1 MGSRAGARSRNAA
14 GARAGAGARTTPP
27 GSAPYR
33 SRTRRLLERHRAA
46 LLLVA
51 LVSMGALLLP
61 YRQVQSAAGE
71 MRTRGAP
78 AVQGV
83 AATQLALLRAHEEAK
98 GSVTDRIADVV
109 GAGARYETQL
119 AAADQ
124 GLTRL
129 ADVQIDGERGRGA
142 LETVNGVL
150 TSYSASITPAVTKYV
165 SDDPM
170 REEKFAEADTLLTRK
185 DTGVVPRL
193 DVLQGHQMERVDRLS
208 SAGPL
213 QRVGWAVA
221 ETGLLAMALIT
232 LSALWVLRTR
242 CGHSLD
248 LCLLVSLAATV
259 FLAVVPL
266 TATVVT
272 LDRLD
277 TARDGLARIERRAHD
292 HTDLTRS
299 QQADTDESARVR
311 ADLARSQQAV
321 TDESA
326 LVRAGLAARDWQ
338 SGTYYGALA
347 GGVTI
352 LLLPVIGLGRHLNTD
367 YRRPG

>member
-1 MGSRAGARSRNAA
+1 VNIRTVVRTRNAA
-14 GARAGAGARTTPP
+14 RARTAVRARTVVGARTAPS
-27 GSAPYR
+27 GSAPYS

-83 AATQLALLRAHEEAK
+83 AATQLALLRAHKEAED
-98 GSVTDRIADVV
+98 SVAGGIADVV

-165 SDDPM
+165 SDEPM
-170 REEKFAEADTLLTRK
+170 REEKFAEARTLLTREG
-185 DTGVVPRL
+185 TGVVPRL

-208 SAGPL
+208 SAGPF
-213 QRVGWAVA
+213 QRASWAVA

-259 FLAVVPL
+259 FLAVAPL
-266 TATVVT
+266 AVTVVT

-277 TARDGLARIERRAHD
+277 TARDGLARIERQDRD
-292 HTDLTRS
+292 P
-299 QQADTDESARVR
+299 

-321 TDESA
+321 TDESTR
-326 LVRAGLAARDWQ
+326 VRTGLAARDWQ
-338 SGTYYGALA
+338 DGVYYGALA

-352 LLLPVIGLGRHLNTD
+352 LLLPAIGLGRHLNAD
-367 YRRPG
+367 FRRPG

>member
-1 MGSRAGARSRNAA
+1 MNIRTVMNNRSGERNRA
-14 GARAGAGARTTPP
+14 GARAGARGGKRAPAVAS

-51 LVSMGALLLP
+51 LVSLSALLLP
-61 YRQVQSAAGE
+61 YRQVQSAASE

-83 AATQLALLRAHEEAK
+83 AATQLALLRAHQEAED
-98 GSVTDRIADVV
+98 SVADGIADVV

-142 LETVNGVL
+142 LETVNGLL

-165 SDDPM
+165 SNEPM
-170 REEKFAEADTLLTRK
+170 REEKFAEADTLLTREG
-185 DTGVVPRL
+185 TGVVPRL
-193 DVLQGHQMERVDRLS
+193 DVLQGHQLERIDRLS
-208 SAGPL
+208 SAGPF
-213 QRVGWAVA
+213 QRGAWVVA

-277 TARDGLARIERRAHD
+277 TARDGLVRIERLAQD
-292 HTDLTRS
+292 HT
-299 QQADTDESARVR
+299 
-311 ADLARSQQAV
+311 DLARSQQKV
-321 TDESA
+321 TEESA
-326 LVRAGLAARDWQ
+326 QVRAGLAARDWQ

-347 GGVTI
+347 AGVTI
-352 LLLPVIGLGRHLNTD
+352 LLLPAIGLGRHLNAD
-367 YRRPG
+367 YRRQG